1 MHDGSIPSWKNFGT
15 DSVQRR
21 PSKPTQPDPLY
32 PFCEPVEMVM
42 TENGPRQAETDL
54 MKFKRTGNALCAA
67 KLLSDQILQD
77 LKKPEIKIRRDY
89 LEWLLAYLEVD
100 WDSIM
105 ESNNR
110 ATRNVNDLM
119 ERAQENK
126 ENQKLVVAR
135 LATIRKD

>member
-1 MHDGSIPSWKNFGT
+1 MHDGSIPGWRNFGA
-15 DSVQRR
+15 DSVQRKS
-21 PSKPTQPDPLY
+21 PSSNQPDPFY

-42 TENGPRQAETDL
+42 TENGPRQAESDL
-54 MKFKRTGNALCAA
+54 MKFKRTSNALCAA
-67 KLLSDQILQD
+67 RFLSDQLLTN
-77 LKKPEIKIRRDY
+77 LKKPEIKFRRDH
-89 LEWLLAYLEVD
+89 LDWLLAYLEIE

-110 ATRNVNDLM
+110 ATRNVDDLM

-135 LATIRKD
+135 LAVTGKD